1 MNAGL
6 RKRRKLRFGDDDG
19 SITPLAIGFTA
30 IGLAL
35 IFLAVVI
42 SDIYLAQRKL
52 YALAGSAAL
61 SAADSF
67 QPSYQGSG
75 PRIEFSDAE
84 VQARAHDYLRQVP
97 RSERFQRVGVRG
109 RAVDDS
115 TVEVTITTRFRP
127 VALSPFVPDGIPLEA
142 AATSRGGL
150 RLDR

>member
-1 MNAGL
+1 MIAHAPKPGRL
-6 RKRRKLRFGDDDG
+6 RLTSDDG

-52 YALAGSAAL
+52 YALADSAAL

-97 RSERFQRVGVRG
+97 RSERFYRVGVRG

-115 TVEVTITTRFRP
+115 TVEVSISTRFRP

-142 AATSRGGL
+142 TATSRGGL